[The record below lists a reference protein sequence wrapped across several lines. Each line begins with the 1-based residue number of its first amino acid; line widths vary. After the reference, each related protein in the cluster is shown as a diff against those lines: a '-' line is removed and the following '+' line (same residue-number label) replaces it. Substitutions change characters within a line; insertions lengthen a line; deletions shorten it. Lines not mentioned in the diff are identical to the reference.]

1 MKQTVKEAAKENILF
16 NHRTVD
22 RTLFGKDL
30 AKFGEINFVQGAEWQ
45 SKQSPWISVKERLP
59 EELESV
65 LVGTNYEGRYYYEV
79 AFVMNGKWVCH
90 NSKPIY
96 WMPIP
101 SFDDIL
107 EANRDILERKRERR
121 LNMKVNNVGQ
131 LRKIIENL
139 SDDYEIEMRVRRK
152 LTDEEI
158 IELHKKYGRIYP
170 YPYETSYSELE
181 FDDVGVSDKVLCLGV
196 TLNE

>member
-1 MKQTVKEAAKENILF
+1 MKQTVEEAARDAIHAHYKCNGEYPCGERDYCEHCNGHNTAFDCCECGADEFKEGFIS
-16 NHRTVD
+16 
-22 RTLFGKDL
+22 
-30 AKFGEINFVQGAEWQ
+30 GAEWQ

-59 EELESV
+59 KELESV

-107 EANRDILERKRERR
+107 ESNRDVLERIKE
-121 LNMKVNNVGQ
+121 KG
-131 LRKIIENL
+131 
-139 SDDYEIEMRVRRK
+139 D
-152 LTDEEI
+152 
-158 IELHKKYGRIYP
+158 
-170 YPYETSYSELE
+170 
-181 FDDVGVSDKVLCLGV
+181 
-196 TLNE
+196 

>member
-1 MKQTVKEAAKENILF
+1 MKQTVEEAARDAIHAHYKCNGEYPCGERDYCEHCNGHNTAFDCCECGADEFKEGFIS
-16 NHRTVD
+16 
-22 RTLFGKDL
+22 GS
-30 AKFGEINFVQGAEWQ
+30 EWQ

-107 EANRDILERKRERR
+107 EANRDVLERIKE
-121 LNMKVNNVGQ
+121 KG
-131 LRKIIENL
+131 
-139 SDDYEIEMRVRRK
+139 D
-152 LTDEEI
+152 
-158 IELHKKYGRIYP
+158 
-170 YPYETSYSELE
+170 
-181 FDDVGVSDKVLCLGV
+181 
-196 TLNE
+196 

>member
-1 MKQTVKEAAKENILF
+1 M
-16 NHRTVD
+16 
-22 RTLFGKDL
+22 
-30 AKFGEINFVQGAEWQ
+30 EI
-45 SKQSPWISVKERLP
+45 K
-59 EELESV
+59 
-65 LVGTNYEGRYYYEV
+65 
-79 AFVMNGKWVCH
+79 
-90 NSKPIY
+90 
-96 WMPIP
+96 
-101 SFDDIL
+101 
-107 EANRDILERKRERR
+107 
-121 LNMKVNNVGQ
+121 NVGQ

-158 IELHKKYGRIYP
+158 IEFHKKYGRIYP

>member
-1 MKQTVKEAAKENILF
+1 MKQTVEEAARDAIHAHYKCNGEYPCGERDYCEHCNGHNTAFDCCECGADEFKEEFIS
-16 NHRTVD
+16 
-22 RTLFGKDL
+22 
-30 AKFGEINFVQGAEWQ
+30 GAEWQ

-107 EANRDILERKRERR
+107 EANRDVLERIKE
-121 LNMKVNNVGQ
+121 KG
-131 LRKIIENL
+131 
-139 SDDYEIEMRVRRK
+139 D
-152 LTDEEI
+152 
-158 IELHKKYGRIYP
+158 
-170 YPYETSYSELE
+170 
-181 FDDVGVSDKVLCLGV
+181 
-196 TLNE
+196 

>member
-1 MKQTVKEAAKENILF
+1 MKQTVEDAAKENILF

-59 EELESV
+59 ENNTVV
-65 LVGTNYEGRYYYEV
+65 LTRGAYGFLICQLSSLGEWETGANVNEERLGIT
-79 AFVMNGKWVCH
+79 H
-90 NSKPIY
+90 

-107 EANRDILERKRERR
+107 
-121 LNMKVNNVGQ
+121 
-131 LRKIIENL
+131 
-139 SDDYEIEMRVRRK
+139 
-152 LTDEEI
+152 
-158 IELHKKYGRIYP
+158 
-170 YPYETSYSELE
+170 
-181 FDDVGVSDKVLCLGV
+181 
-196 TLNE
+196 

>member
-1 MKQTVKEAAKENILF
+1 MKQTVEEAARDAIHAHYKCNGEYPCGERDYCEHYNGHNTAFDCCECGADEFKEGFIS
-16 NHRTVD
+16 
-22 RTLFGKDL
+22 
-30 AKFGEINFVQGAEWQ
+30 GAEWQ

-107 EANRDILERKRERR
+107 EANRDVLERIKE
-121 LNMKVNNVGQ
+121 KG
-131 LRKIIENL
+131 
-139 SDDYEIEMRVRRK
+139 D
-152 LTDEEI
+152 
-158 IELHKKYGRIYP
+158 
-170 YPYETSYSELE
+170 
-181 FDDVGVSDKVLCLGV
+181 
-196 TLNE
+196 

>member
-1 MKQTVKEAAKENILF
+1 MKQTVEEAAREYSNDCRNRQRHCEPYCI
-16 NHRTVD
+16 VD
-22 RTLFGKDL
+22 F
-30 AKFGEINFVQGAEWQ
+30 ISGAEWQ

-107 EANRDILERKRERR
+107 EANKDVLERIKE
-121 LNMKVNNVGQ
+121 KG
-131 LRKIIENL
+131 
-139 SDDYEIEMRVRRK
+139 D
-152 LTDEEI
+152 
-158 IELHKKYGRIYP
+158 
-170 YPYETSYSELE
+170 
-181 FDDVGVSDKVLCLGV
+181 
-196 TLNE
+196 

>member
-1 MKQTVKEAAKENILF
+1 MKQTVEEAARDAIHAHYKCNGEYPCGERDYCEHCNGHNTAFDCCECGADEFKEGFIS
-16 NHRTVD
+16 
-22 RTLFGKDL
+22 
-30 AKFGEINFVQGAEWQ
+30 GAEWQ

-107 EANRDILERKRERR
+107 EANRDVMERIKE
-121 LNMKVNNVGQ
+121 KG
-131 LRKIIENL
+131 
-139 SDDYEIEMRVRRK
+139 D
-152 LTDEEI
+152 
-158 IELHKKYGRIYP
+158 
-170 YPYETSYSELE
+170 
-181 FDDVGVSDKVLCLGV
+181 
-196 TLNE
+196 